1 MGKTSNPPAASAAG
15 AKPKSTQTTNKKA
28 ASITKGNKK
37 DYAYRGTWKHKYSRA
52 RNKEQRGGLSKE
64 DMMRLK
70 GGFPKKKDW
79 WGTDASEKEWAVKWI
94 KANPK
99 Y

>member
-1 MGKTSNPPAASAAG
+1 MGKTSNSTTAASAAG
-15 AKPKSTQTTNKKA
+15 AAKKPKPIPVQTTNKNA
-28 ASITKGNKK
+28 TKNK
-37 DYAYRGTWKHKYSRA
+37 DYAYRGMWKHKYSRA
-52 RNKEQRGGLSKE
+52 RNKEQRGGLSKA

-79 WGTDASEKEWAVKWI
+79 WGTDTSENEWATKWI
-94 KANPK
+94 KENPK